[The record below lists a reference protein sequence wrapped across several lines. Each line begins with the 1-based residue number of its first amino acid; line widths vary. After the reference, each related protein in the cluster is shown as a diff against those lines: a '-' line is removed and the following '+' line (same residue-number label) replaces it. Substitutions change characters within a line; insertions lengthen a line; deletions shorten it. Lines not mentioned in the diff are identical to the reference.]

1 MNEIDIK
8 MSKIS
13 KTEALIVDDQISLMN
28 VDYYKLNIQVWFNSI
43 YTYKQVMKS
52 VFSIACEQCAN
63 TMKQKLDTFP
73 VFYPIK
79 DKQYHNF
86 FILVLD
92 LIKTTCY
99 TF

>member
-13 KTEALIVDDQISLMN
+13 KAEDLIVDDQISLMN

-52 VFSIACEQCAN
+52 VFSIACE
-63 TMKQKLDTFP
+63 
-73 VFYPIK
+73 
-79 DKQYHNF
+79 
-86 FILVLD
+86 
-92 LIKTTCY
+92 
-99 TF
+99 